1 MNFVDKDMLGKG
13 EYGTVKVLN
22 LGGKSFALKESEL
35 KVYPEDLEV
44 VMACLRE
51 EAMNCVHKY
60 IIHRHWSRF
69 WKNKFQLC
77 MELGK
82 PVEHAEGYRI
92 MHDIGQALCFMHSQG
107 FIHRDVKPNNI
118 VQVGDVYKLI
128 DFGLS
133 RKMGGGEMTGYMIT
147 RWFRPPELLKLEDT
161 ENHKYDGRSD
171 MWSLATTAAYLQS
184 GQPIFY
190 GDVDEILTM
199 YNNYEAT
206 GILKHLLCDYK
217 DRWTAKQMF
226 ENNNIEI
233 IDGSLSE
240 VRQRKGKVEHF
251 VRHLIDGKEDIADE
265 YSHENIYLDL

>member
-1 MNFVDKDMLGKG
+1 MLTG
-13 EYGTVKVLN
+13 
-22 LGGKSFALKESEL
+22 
-35 KVYPEDLEV
+35 
-44 VMACLRE
+44 
-51 EAMNCVHKY
+51 
-60 IIHRHWSRF
+60 W
-69 WKNKFQLC
+69 W
-77 MELGK
+77 
-82 PVEHAEGYRI
+82 
-92 MHDIGQALCFMHSQG
+92 HSQG
-107 FIHRDVKPNNI
+107 FIHRDVKPDNI

-133 RKMGGGEMTGYMIT
+133 RKMGGGKMTGYMIT
-147 RWFRPPELLKLEDT
+147 RWFRPPELLKLKDT
-161 ENHKYDGRSD
+161 EEDHKYDGRSD

-199 YNNYEAT
+199 YNNYEAR
-206 GILKHLLCDYK
+206 GILKYLICDYR

-251 VRHLIDGKEDIADE
+251 VRHLIDGKVEIADE